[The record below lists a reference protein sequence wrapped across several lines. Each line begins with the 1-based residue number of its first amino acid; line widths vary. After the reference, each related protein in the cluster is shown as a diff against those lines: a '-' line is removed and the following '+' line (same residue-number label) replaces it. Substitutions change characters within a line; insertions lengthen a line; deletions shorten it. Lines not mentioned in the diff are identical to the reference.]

1 MVVPVTALLHKIN
14 HALFSAHH
22 ARLLIIFCHHSNALN
37 TTINSELSKSP
48 GAEQKSSPAPVKK
61 GECPLCNEAVYSDD
75 FRQFF
80 KGAYYHEECI
90 AVNNKLKNSVTK
102 ETALCRQQLDSTTS
116 SINNDPNVVMR
127 GACGVCQKDVFS
139 NQPRTF
145 EKGSYYHEACLSNT
159 EEASLETTA
168 VSSTKVTKAVEEA
181 PGAPVRRGE
190 CGICKLGVYTNQAR
204 KFENGTYYHEE
215 CLSARNISHGSPIAL
230 TKVTGGV
237 QASDGSV
244 RILESVLKP
253 KSVMSVPTTARECE
267 GTPIPTVRFSD
278 DVIDRGLCGV
288 CDQPV
293 LTDQLRTIQNG
304 CYFHDECLLADVS
317 KRLSDLN
324 AYESLLSVNSE
335 REEIDPTRTLVVLN
349 NGTEIASFHTR
360 TETSVSQR
368 SLWESAS
375 PPSTCAAGSLSAML
389 EDGATPI
396 VENRQTQIGASP
408 SKSLI
413 ECCSSLATVATPR
426 YEGKV
431 PSPTSCCLFYTA
443 FYFR

>member
-1 MVVPVTALLHKIN
+1 MLLVTRAGNLSASVCKREGLDAVWFLNRLCACMVVPVTALMRKITP
-14 HALFSAHH
+14 ALFSAPHTK
-22 ARLLIIFCHHSNALN
+22 LLIILFCHDSNALN

-48 GAEQKSSPAPVKK
+48 GTEQKSSPAPVKK

-116 SINNDPNVVMR
+116 SINSDPNVVMR
-127 GACGVCQKDVFS
+127 GACGVCQKGVFS

-159 EEASLETTA
+159 VEASLEITA
-168 VSSTKVTKAVEEA
+168 VSCTKVTKAVEES
-181 PGAPVRRGE
+181 PGALVRRGE
-190 CGICKLGVYTNQAR
+190 CAICKQGVYTNQAR

-215 CLSARNISHGSPIAL
+215 CLSARNISHGSPIAQ

-237 QASDGSV
+237 HASDGSV

-253 KSVMSVPTTARECE
+253 KRVMSVPTTARDYDSE

-293 LTDQLRTIQNG
+293 LTDQLRTFQNG

-324 AYESLLSVNSE
+324 ACESLLSVNSE
-335 REEIDPTRTLVVLN
+335 REEIK
-349 NGTEIASFHTR
+349 NGTEIANLHTR
-360 TETSVSQR
+360 KETSGSPR
-368 SLWESAS
+368 SLW
-375 PPSTCAAGSLSAML
+375 G
-389 EDGATPI
+389 GA
-396 VENRQTQIGASP
+396 
-408 SKSLI
+408 
-413 ECCSSLATVATPR
+413 
-426 YEGKV
+426 
-431 PSPTSCCLFYTA
+431 
-443 FYFR
+443 

>member
-1 MVVPVTALLHKIN
+1 
-14 HALFSAHH
+14 
-22 ARLLIIFCHHSNALN
+22 
-37 TTINSELSKSP
+37 
-48 GAEQKSSPAPVKK
+48 VKK

-90 AVNNKLKNSVTK
+90 AVNNKIKNSVTK
-102 ETALCRQQLDSTTS
+102 ETALCIQQLDSTTS
-116 SINNDPNVVMR
+116 SINSDPNVVMR
-127 GACGVCQKDVFS
+127 GTCGVCQKGVFS

-145 EKGSYYHEACLSNT
+145 EKGSYYHEACFSNT
-159 EEASLETTA
+159 VEASSETTA
-168 VSSTKVTKAVEEA
+168 VSSIKLAKAVEEA
-181 PGAPVRRGE
+181 PGAVVRRGE
-190 CGICKLGVYTNQAR
+190 CGVCKMGVYTNQAR
-204 KFENGTYYHEE
+204 KFENGSYYHEE
-215 CLSARNISHGSPIAL
+215 CLLASNISNGSPIAL

-237 QASDGSV
+237 QAGDGSV
-244 RILESVLKP
+244 RILESVLKS
-253 KSVMSVPTTARECE
+253 KRVMSVPTTARECE

-293 LTDQLRTIQNG
+293 LTDQLRTFQNG
-304 CYFHDECLLADVS
+304 CYFHDECLLADVT

-324 AYESLLSVNSE
+324 AHECLSSVNSE
-335 REEIDPTRTLVVLN
+335 REEIDPTRTLVLK
-349 NGTEIASFHTR
+349 NGTEIASPHTR
-360 TETSVSQR
+360 KETSGSQR
-368 SLWESAS
+368 EALWENAS
-375 PPSTCAAGSLSAML
+375 PPSACAAGSLSAML

-396 VENRQTQIGASP
+396 RENRQTQTGASP

-426 YEGKV
+426 YEGEV
-431 PSPTSCCLFYTA
+431 PSPTSSSLFYTA